1 MDPKF
6 IKLLE
11 SLKESLA
18 DVQSMATAEVN
29 KANQKVMDE
38 GTDDEKKLIS
48 GINERLERAMKSGNK
63 DEAQQIIKE
72 LKKILDG
79 NPDNSK

>member
-1 MDPKF
+1 MDPNF
-6 IKLLE
+6 IKTLD
-11 SLKESLA
+11 SLKENLVA
-18 DVQSMATAEVN
+18 VKSMATAEVN

-38 GTDDEKKLIS
+38 GTEEEKKMIS
-48 GINERLERAMKSGNK
+48 SINRRLERAMKSGDK
-63 DEAQQIIKE
+63 DEAQKIINE